1 MCRILFNLLLFAI
14 IGLVGAASV
23 RNLVTDSFTAIVG
36 PHKSI
41 KIVRGSIAQQ
51 GQFPYT
57 VSFRMGNQHF
67 CGGVIINKNHILTA
81 AHCIRTAARNI
92 NNATIVTGSIYLDQG
107 GESHKV
113 AAMYYVVNFPG
124 DGDIGMIKLADEINF
139 NDYQQPIP
147 LATNRPP
154 EGAYAVVSGW
164 GLTSTPPSQLSNM
177 QQFLF
182 VKIIDTNTC
191 REVYGDITTEICTLN
206 NVNQG
211 ICSGDSGGPLVFNGQ
226 VVGIVSRGVL
236 CAQGYPDVFTSVY
249 DNLQFINLE
258 EAT

>member
-1 MCRILFNLLLFAI
+1 MLYFNANTFL
-14 IGLVGAASV
+14 
-23 RNLVTDSFTAIVG
+23 
-36 PHKSI
+36 
-41 KIVRGSIAQQ
+41 Q
-51 GQFPYT
+51 
-57 VSFRMGNQHF
+57 
-67 CGGVIINKNHILTA
+67 
-81 AHCIRTAARNI
+81 
-92 NNATIVTGSIYLDQG
+92 
-107 GESHKV
+107 
-113 AAMYYVVNFPG
+113 
-124 DGDIGMIKLADEINF
+124 LADEINF

-211 ICSGDSGGPLVFNGQ
+211 ICSVNIRKLNLPR
-226 VVGIVSRGVL
+226 SRR
-236 CAQGYPDVFTSVY
+236 F
-249 DNLQFINLE
+249 
-258 EAT
+258 